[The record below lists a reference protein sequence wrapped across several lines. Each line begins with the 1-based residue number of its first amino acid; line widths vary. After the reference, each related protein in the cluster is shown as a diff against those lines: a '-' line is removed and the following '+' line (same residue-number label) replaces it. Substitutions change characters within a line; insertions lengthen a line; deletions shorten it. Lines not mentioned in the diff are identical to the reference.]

1 MENYKDV
8 YNEKVKDLTTE
19 LVLNLTSIEGE
30 IIKEYEDENI
40 IYTFKK
46 SYKNLF
52 KIEIV
57 ESIVTITVY
66 KDKDESLTVL
76 VSQEAH
82 RNVKDLV
89 NVLEEKCKSQDL
101 IPTIKNID
109 DMINVL
115 ALNLLN

>member
-8 YNEKVKDLTTE
+8 YNEKIKDLTTE

-30 IIKEYEDENI
+30 IIKEYEDENM

-57 ESIVTITVY
+57 GVLVAITVY

-76 VSQEAH
+76 VNQAD

-89 NVLEEKCKSQDL
+89 NVLEEKYKSQDL
-101 IPTIKNID
+101 KPAIKNID

>member
-8 YNEKVKDLTTE
+8 YNEKIKDLTTE

-30 IIKEYEDENI
+30 IIKEYEDENV

-57 ESIVTITVY
+57 GEIVAITVY

-76 VSQEAH
+76 VNKTD

-89 NVLEEKCKSQDL
+89 NVLEEKCKSADL
-101 IPTIKNID
+101 MPTMKNID
-109 DMINVL
+109 DMIDIL

>member
-57 ESIVTITVY
+57 GPIVTITVY

-76 VSQEAH
+76 VSQAD

-89 NVLEEKCKSQDL
+89 NVLEEKYKSQDL

-109 DMINVL
+109 DMINIL

>member
-8 YNEKVKDLTTE
+8 YNEKIKDLTTE
-19 LVLNLTSIEGE
+19 LILNLTSIEGE
-30 IIKEYEDENI
+30 IIKEYGDENM

-57 ESIVTITVY
+57 GAIVAITVY

-76 VSQEAH
+76 VNKAD

-89 NVLEEKCKSQDL
+89 NVLEEKYKSADL
-101 IPTIKNID
+101 MPTMKNID
-109 DMINVL
+109 DMIEVL
-115 ALNLLN
+115 ASNLLN